1 MIRSTR
7 FVFIALGV
15 SFAGPGA
22 PKEAPAPPPA
32 EEATA
37 PAPAAPEPAAPA
49 PVSAVLAHA
58 TLQSTSGVGGTISF
72 SEQGGTVT
80 VAAHLTGVTAGD
92 HGFHIHETGDCSS

>member
-7 FVFIALGV
+7 FVLIALGV
-15 SFAGPGA
+15 AFAGACA

-80 VAAHLTGVTAGD
+80 VAAHLTGVTAGGPGAPTPQTRD
-92 HGFHIHETGDCSS
+92 FP